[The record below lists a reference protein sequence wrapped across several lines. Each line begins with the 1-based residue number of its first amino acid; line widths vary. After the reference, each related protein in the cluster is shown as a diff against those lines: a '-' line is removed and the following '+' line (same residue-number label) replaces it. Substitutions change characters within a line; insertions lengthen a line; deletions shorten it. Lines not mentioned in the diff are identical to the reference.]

1 MHLGKG
7 VLTPSLAK
15 CNSNKSQIDW
25 QKGSIL
31 KFCSSLFY
39 LFQALTYMKQI
50 NESERERET
59 SWRDLPEAERADR
72 ERQLAEQRAG
82 AEAASGTA

>member
-1 MHLGKG
+1 M
-7 VLTPSLAK
+7 
-15 CNSNKSQIDW
+15 
-25 QKGSIL
+25 
-31 KFCSSLFY
+31 FY

-72 ERQLAEQRAG
+72 ERQLAHTGSNARYYHDLCYHFNCFLIEIF
-82 AEAASGTA
+82 SKI